1 MYKKYTFPLHIFVVF
16 EKVNSK
22 MWSSNVLKPNNYLLL
37 VDNKWFYS
45 LNLFFRNEL
54 FLSSSYLAESFAI
67 DTLKFTKFND
77 LLNNFFSK
85 YRIVLF
91 YSYYFFNIKVKLHII
106 LLVNFF
112 LKERVCS
119 VDRIYK
125 NANWLEREV
134 SEMSGINYSFK
145 KDVRKLLLDYS
156 KNENPLLKDFPVEGF
171 SEIFYDFF
179 EDQTIFLD
187 SNVVEL

>member
-91 YSYYFFNIKVKLHII
+91 YSYYFFNIKVKLHVI
-106 LLVNFF
+106 LLINFF
-112 LKERVCS
+112 LKERVHS
-119 VDRIYK
+119 VDNIYK